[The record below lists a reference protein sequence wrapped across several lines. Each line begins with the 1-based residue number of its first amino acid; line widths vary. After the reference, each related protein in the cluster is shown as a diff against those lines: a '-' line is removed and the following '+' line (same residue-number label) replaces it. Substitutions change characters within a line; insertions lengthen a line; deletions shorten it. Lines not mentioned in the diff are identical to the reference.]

1 MKKRIV
7 FVNLHSD
14 WMLLIGSMV
23 YIFKFSPAVKHGYL
37 LKYLLDSPEY
47 EVATVLN
54 DRAFSIFDKGGDILQ
69 KLLRPL
75 ARMEHSYIIKKNG
88 IDKHK
93 VKLLKS
99 FGEIRHDDI
108 VIVYNLLSNEYR
120 QLENVDAFK
129 VVSMMHFH
137 GNSTDAT
144 KILKA
149 GIHQIFNEVDLQK
162 CCELYRR
169 YYPINLPF
177 ITVPFVFEDRFQPLK
192 SFKCRKNKAFSVG
205 TITYKIHK
213 EFIET
218 YGNPCDQPIRDAV
231 YRDQAYFQNVAD
243 CYNMPYNEEE
253 ENRKTIRPDDNPIKV
268 IYKKIYNRFS
278 TGRQKKYFSFDMVE
292 MFNEYKMHV
301 VGEEI
306 LGIPGIGYVEGMACG
321 SAYIGI
327 DSPMY
332 RDVGL
337 IPGVHYISYDG
348 TKEGL
353 RDTIEYWQR
362 PENQDELE
370 KIASAGCNFV
380 RNHFNGEKVAS
391 YLMSKLV
398 DARDRWLAQDNV

>member
-47 EVATVLN
+47 EVVTVLN

-75 ARMEHSYIIKKNG
+75 ARMEHSYIMKKNG

-137 GNSTDAT
+137 GNSTDAS
-144 KILKA
+144 KMLKA

-169 YYPINLPF
+169 YYPINLPI
-177 ITVPFVFEDRFQPLK
+177 ITIPFVFADRFKPIK

-231 YRDQAYFQNVAD
+231 YRDQAYFQNVVD

-253 ENRKTIRPDDNPIKV
+253 ENRKIIRPDDNPIKV

-353 RDTIEYWQR
+353 RDTIEHWQR

-380 RNHFNGEKVAS
+380 RTHFNGEKVAS